1 MSNQKIT
8 PVKIMQKKNDS
19 EKIVALTAY
28 DFLTASL
35 LDKTGIDIILVG
47 DSLGMVVQG
56 CENTLSV
63 TVDDMVYHTKCVSR
77 AVKNSLLVSD
87 MPFLSYHVSNEDA
100 LRNAGKLIQ
109 QGSAQ
114 AVKLEGGINIVP
126 VIEKIV
132 AAGIPVMGHIGLTPQ
147 DILSMG
153 GYFVQGKD
161 NQTSKKLIQDAKAL
175 EQTGIFALV
184 LECIPAKLAKEITDI
199 LSIPTIGIGAGAQCD
214 GQILVTHDLIGL
226 FDKFKPKFV
235 KRYLNLHD
243 DVENALKSYAKEVRE
258 GIFPSKEHSF
268 FLDN

>member
-1 MSNQKIT
+1 MSSQKIT
-8 PVKIMQKKNDS
+8 PVKIIRKKKDG

-35 LDKTGIDIILVG
+35 LDKIGVDITLVG

-56 CENTLSV
+56 HENTLSV
-63 TVDDMVYHTKCVSR
+63 TIDDMVYHTKCVSR
-77 AVKNSLLVSD
+77 AIKNSLLVSD
-87 MPFLSYHVSNEDA
+87 MPFLSYHISNEDA

-109 QGSAQ
+109 KGSAQ
-114 AVKLEGGINIVP
+114 AVKLEGGANVVP
-126 VIEKIV
+126 AIEKIV
-132 AAGIPVMGHIGLTPQ
+132 SAGIPVMGHIGLTPQ

-161 NQTSKKLIQDAKAL
+161 NKTGKKIIQDAKAL

-184 LECIPAKLAKEITDI
+184 LECIPTELAQEITKSI
-199 LSIPTIGIGAGAQCD
+199 SIPTIGIGAGSECD

-226 FDKFKPKFV
+226 FEKFKPKFV

-243 DVENALKSYAKEVRE
+243 DVEKALNIYAKEVRE
-258 GIFPSKEHSF
+258 GKFPGKEHSF
-268 FLDN
+268 FLDS